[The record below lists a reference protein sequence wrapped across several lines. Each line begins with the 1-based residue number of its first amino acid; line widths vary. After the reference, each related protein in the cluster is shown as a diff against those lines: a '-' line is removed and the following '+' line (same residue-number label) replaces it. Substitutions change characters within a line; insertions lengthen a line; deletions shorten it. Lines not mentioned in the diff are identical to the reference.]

1 MDLSMFPDVPEL
13 DDETFGPGAVQALN
27 EDKLKDLN
35 TLYIAEITT
44 ALQYSPRS
52 LDTIKTQYDEDYF
65 NIFQSDNS
73 TYEEK
78 YDRFNELV
86 LTAKKQNNVF
96 NRGGTIRS
104 KRSKTKRSKTKRTK
118 KSKRIKSK
126 RTKKSKRSNNKRSKR
141 N

>member
-1 MDLSMFPDVPEL
+1 MDLSIFPDVPEL
-13 DDETFGPGAVQALN
+13 DDETFGPGAVQELN

-52 LDTIKTQYDEDYF
+52 LETIKNQYDEDYF

-73 TYEEK
+73 SYEEK

-86 LTAKKQNNVF
+86 LTAKRQNNVF
-96 NRGGTIRS
+96 NRGGKGIYR
-104 KRSKTKRSKTKRTK
+104 KKNRRTV
-118 KSKRIKSK
+118 RH
-126 RTKKSKRSNNKRSKR
+126 KRSNKNKRSNKKRTNKKRTNKKRSKR